1 MSYKLASG
9 QSINLNKSQLMYSA
23 SVSSAEKVQISSILG
38 VGASLN
44 LGKYLGLPSMIDRSK
59 KEVFAFIKNR
69 VWKRL
74 HAWNQKFLWRAGKE
88 ISLKTVAQALLNY
101 KMGDFFPFLSM
112 LNWKGW
118 WIFFLG
124 GSRRSGA
131 RGINWMSWRRLCQA
145 KNSGGLGFKSFV
157 FFQYCYAW

>member
-1 MSYKLASG
+1 MF
-9 QSINLNKSQLMYSA
+9 SA

-69 VWKRL
+69 VWNRL
-74 HAWNQKFLWRAGKE
+74 HAWNQKFLSRAGKE
-88 ISLKTVAQALLNY
+88 ILLKTVAQALLNY

-112 LNWKGW
+112 LNWKG
-118 WIFFLG
+118 
-124 GSRRSGA
+124 
-131 RGINWMSWRRLCQA
+131 
-145 KNSGGLGFKSFV
+145 
-157 FFQYCYAW
+157 